1 MKRRDFLM
9 TASGVAGGT
18 AASASV
24 AAAQE
29 GNESEGD
36 GEGGGGGGPTEE
48 VVVGPG
54 GALEFDPADLTITP
68 GTTVHWTW
76 DSDNHNVVP
85 SEAPDDS
92 GFEGTEGGDDQ
103 TFNAGHEYEH
113 TFEVEGD
120 YEYYCTP
127 HRQAGMTGAITVQ
140 EGGGGGEG
148 GGQVEE
154 DPEHMGVPFQA
165 HFVGLATLLMMVVSL
180 IYTFFLLK
188 YGESPHTSGSNR

>member
-1 MKRRDFLM
+1 M

-103 TFNAGHEYEH
+103 TYNAGHEYEH

-127 HRQAGMTGAITVQ
+127 HRQAGMTGTITVS
-140 EGGGGGEG
+140 EDVGNGGNAGPAIPSSAKTLGIATTAAM
-148 GGQVEE
+148 V
-154 DPEHMGVPFQA
+154 FTL
-165 HFVGLATLLMMVVSL
+165 GLA
-180 IYTFFLLK
+180 YFFLR
-188 YGESPHTSGSNR
+188 YGGDYGDVGQE

>member
-29 GNESEGD
+29 GNESEGNQSEGD

-68 GTTVHWTW
+68 GTTVYWTW

-103 TFNAGHEYEH
+103 TYNAGHEYEH

-127 HRQAGMTGAITVQ
+127 HRQAGMTGTITVS
-140 EGGGGGEG
+140 ENVGNGGNAGPAIPSSAKTLGIATTAAM
-148 GGQVEE
+148 V
-154 DPEHMGVPFQA
+154 FTL
-165 HFVGLATLLMMVVSL
+165 GLA
-180 IYTFFLLK
+180 YFFLR
-188 YGESPHTSGSNR
+188 YGGDYGDVGQE

>member
-1 MKRRDFLM
+1 VERSS
-9 TASGVAGGT
+9 TPASGVAGGT

-29 GNESEGD
+29 GNESEGNQS
-36 GEGGGGGGPTEE
+36 EGGGGGPTEE
-48 VVVGPG
+48 VTVGPG
-54 GALEFDPADLTITP
+54 GSLEFDPSELTITP

-85 SEAPDDS
+85 SSKPEES
-92 GFEGTEGGDDQ
+92 GFQGTEGGDDQ
-103 TFNAGHEYEH
+103 TYNAGHEYSH

-127 HRQAGMTGAITVQ
+127 HRQAGMTGAISVSADA
-140 EGGGGGEG
+140 GGGGGS
-148 GGQVEE
+148 GQVEE

>member
-1 MKRRDFLM
+1 MSTDGSESVSRRGFM
-9 TASGVAGGT
+9 RAATGT
-18 AASASV
+18 AAAAGAAGT
-24 AAAQE
+24 AAAESQDEE
-29 GNESEGD
+29 GGD
-36 GEGGGGGGPTEE
+36 GEGGGGGTEE

-54 GALEFDPADLTITP
+54 GNLEFDPADLEIQP

-103 TFNAGHEYEH
+103 TYNAGHEYEH

-127 HRQAGMTGAITVQ
+127 HRQAGMTGTITVS
-140 EGGGGGEG
+140 ENVGNGGNAGPAIPSSAKTLGIATTAAM
-148 GGQVEE
+148 V
-154 DPEHMGVPFQA
+154 FTL
-165 HFVGLATLLMMVVSL
+165 GLA
-180 IYTFFLLK
+180 YFFLR
-188 YGESPHTSGSNR
+188 YGGDYGDVGQE